1 MTNNNII
8 NNLILAYYEELT
20 SDLNNWE
27 RLKSQTETSK
37 NYDIYYNNL
46 MEQYRGND
54 EIREIIN
61 NMDSYKASIDWRFGV
76 CFICG
81 RFQNGYKIKKRNRG
95 NIESSSDL

>member
-61 NMDSYKASIDWRFGV
+61 NMDSLQGSID
-76 CFICG
+76 
-81 RFQNGYKIKKRNRG
+81 
-95 NIESSSDL
+95 

>member
-61 NMDSYKASIDWRFGV
+61 NMDSYKTALIDDLGFALFVEG
-76 CFICG
+76 F
-81 RFQNGYKIKKRNRG
+81 KMAIKLKRE
-95 NIESSSDL
+95 IEEI